1 MFRETPGSR
10 PDSAFDGGSDSRPLN
25 RVPAPEM
32 ASARILIVD
41 DEPANVVLLQRLLQ
55 KVGYEQVRGI
65 TDPRAVAEAF
75 STGTPDLMLLD
86 LRMPHI
92 DGYSLLEQFSGEGAG
107 GGFLPII
114 VLTADE
120 SLEAMERAL
129 SAGASDFLHKPFR
142 PFEILLRIRNQLRT
156 RQLYRDLRDA
166 NARLEERLVDRVHA
180 LERSQREMLERLAQA
195 VEARDGETGEHTR
208 RVGDNAGRLAEA
220 MGLSAETVDL
230 IQRSA
235 PLHDV
240 GKIGISDRLLVKEGP
255 LTDEEREVMK
265 THTLI
270 GGRMLAKGDSE
281 LMRMA
286 ERIAL
291 CHHERW
297 DGTGYPKGLAG
308 TDIPL
313 EARIVAI
320 VDVFDALSHDR
331 PYRPAFT
338 LEQVREEIRRARGRQ
353 FDPDVCDLFLELEAN
368 EVLVA

>member
-1 MFRETPGSR
+1 
-10 PDSAFDGGSDSRPLN
+10 
-25 RVPAPEM
+25 
-32 ASARILIVD
+32 
-41 DEPANVVLLQRLLQ
+41 
-55 KVGYEQVRGI
+55 
-65 TDPRAVAEAF
+65 
-75 STGTPDLMLLD
+75 
-86 LRMPHI
+86 
-92 DGYSLLEQFSGEGAG
+92 
-107 GGFLPII
+107 
-114 VLTADE
+114 
-120 SLEAMERAL
+120 
-129 SAGASDFLHKPFR
+129 
-142 PFEILLRIRNQLRT
+142 
-156 RQLYRDLRDA
+156 
-166 NARLEERLVDRVHA
+166 
-180 LERSQREMLERLAQA
+180 
-195 VEARDGETGEHTR
+195 
-208 RVGDNAGRLAEA
+208 